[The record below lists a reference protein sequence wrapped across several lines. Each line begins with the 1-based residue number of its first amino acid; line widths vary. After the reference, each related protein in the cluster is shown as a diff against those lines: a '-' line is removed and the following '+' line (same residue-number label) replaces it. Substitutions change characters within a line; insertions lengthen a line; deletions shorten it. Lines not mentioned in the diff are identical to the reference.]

1 MGPMKEDTTA
11 PVKTGPRRPEGG
23 TTLIVLVGLAIALLL
38 STALLNEL
46 RSGAL
51 LSETTLLYAT
61 LLFYVGAAAL
71 YLGFGVRGTE
81 GYLRWASISTWL
93 GLAANTAVVA
103 RHWYQAGHPPLT
115 NLYETLLSF
124 VWAVAVLTVVAE
136 RRYGVRVIG
145 MITMPLAIAGVV
157 LMEQLR
163 TEVHP
168 LSPLLQS
175 NWLQV
180 HVTLAILAYAACA
193 VSFALAIMFLIQD
206 RVETRTF
213 LAIASAGTLAI
224 YASIVVASVEK
235 WGGLAGT
242 GWAEIAIGH
251 GLRLKAPLA
260 LLSWS
265 MMAALAVVATPAVCC
280 ALGYRNWSERL
291 VAVANR
297 SLLAGILLQGLSLAV
312 LLRLTGPSAAA
323 GSGWLPTA
331 LGSSPFVLTG
341 LVSSL
346 LIAVFFLV
354 LAWRRTELERLL
366 PAAELLDRVT
376 YRTICLAFPLLTL
389 TIATGAYWAN
399 QAWGSYW
406 SWDPKET
413 WAVITWLVYA
423 LYLHMRITVGWRGRR
438 AAYFAIAGFAVV
450 IFTFFGVSYL
460 LRGMHAFL

>member
-1 MGPMKEDTTA
+1 MGPMKEDTMA
-11 PVKTGPRRPEGG
+11 QAKTGLRRPEGG
-23 TTLIVLVGLAIALLL
+23 MALIVLVGLVIALLL
-38 STALLNEL
+38 SSALLN
-46 RSGAL
+46 RSRSSEL
-51 LSETTLLYAT
+51 LSQTTLLYAT

-81 GYLRWASISTWL
+81 RYLRWASVSTWL
-93 GLAANTAVVA
+93 GLAANTAAVA
-103 RHWYQAGHPPLT
+103 HHWYQAGHPPLT

-157 LMEQLR
+157 LMEQLK

-193 VSFALAIMFLIQD
+193 VSFALAVMFLIQD

-213 LAIASAGTLAI
+213 LAIASASTLAI
-224 YASIVVASVEK
+224 YASIVAACVEN

-242 GWAEIAIGH
+242 GWTEIAIGH
-251 GLRLKAPLA
+251 GLRLKVSLV
-260 LLSWS
+260 LLSWA
-265 MMAALAVVATPAVCC
+265 MLAVLAVVATPVVCC
-280 ALGYRNWSERL
+280 ALDYRKRNERL
-291 VAVANR
+291 VAIACR
-297 SLLAGILLQGLSLAV
+297 CLLAGILLQGLSLAV
-312 LLRLTGPSAAA
+312 LLRLTGASAA
-323 GSGWLPTA
+323 GSGRPPMA

-341 LVSSL
+341 LAGGL
-346 LIAVFFLV
+346 LISVFFLV

-366 PAAELLDRVT
+366 PAAELLDRIT

-413 WAVITWLVYA
+413 WAAITWLVYA
-423 LYLHMRITVGWRGRR
+423 LYLHMRITNGWRGRR

-450 IFTFFGVSYL
+450 IFTFFGVTYL

>member
-1 MGPMKEDTTA
+1 MKEETMA
-11 PVKTGPRRPEGG
+11 QARTGQRQPEGG
-23 TTLIVLVGLAIALLL
+23 ITLMVLVGLVIALLL
-38 STALLNEL
+38 LTALLDRS
-46 RSGAL
+46 RSGEL
-51 LSETTLLYAT
+51 LSETTLLHAT

-71 YLGFGVRGTE
+71 YLGFGARGTE
-81 GYLRWASISTWL
+81 GYLRWASLSTWL
-93 GLAANTAVVA
+93 GLAANTAAVA
-103 RHWYQAGHPPLT
+103 HHWYQAGHPPLT

-124 VWAVAVLTVVAE
+124 VWAVALLTVVAE

-193 VSFALAIMFLIQD
+193 VSFALAVMFLIQD

-213 LAIASAGTLAI
+213 LAISSASTLAI

-242 GWAEIAIGH
+242 GWAEIAIWH

-260 LLSWS
+260 LLSWT
-265 MMAALAVVATPAVCC
+265 MLAALAVVATPVVCC
-280 ALGYRNWSERL
+280 ALDFRKRSERL
-291 VAVANR
+291 AAIAR
-297 SLLAGILLQGLSLAV
+297 GSLLAGILLQGLSLAV
-312 LLRLTGPSAAA
+312 LLRLTGASAAA
-323 GSGWLPTA
+323 GSGRLLTA

-341 LVSSL
+341 LATSL
-346 LIAVFFLV
+346 LISVFFLV
-354 LAWRRTELERLL
+354 LTWRRTELERLL
-366 PAAELLDRVT
+366 PAADLLDRIT

-389 TIATGAYWAN
+389 TIATGDYWAN
-399 QAWGSYW
+399 QTWGSYW

-413 WAVITWLVYA
+413 WAAITWLVYA
-423 LYLHMRITVGWRGRR
+423 LYLHMRITIGWRGRR

-450 IFTFFGVSYL
+450 IFTFFGVTYL

>member
-1 MGPMKEDTTA
+1 MA
-11 PVKTGPRRPEGG
+11 QAKTGQRRPEGG
-23 TTLIVLVGLAIALLL
+23 MTLIVMVGVVIALLL
-38 STALLNEL
+38 HTALLNMA
-46 RSGAL
+46 RSGEL

-81 GYLRWASISTWL
+81 GYLCWASVSTWL
-93 GLAANTAVVA
+93 GLAANTAAVA
-103 RHWYQAGHPPLT
+103 HRWYQAGHPPLT

-124 VWAVAVLTVVAE
+124 VWALAVLTVVAE

-157 LMEQLR
+157 LMESLR
-163 TEVHP
+163 TEAHP

-193 VSFALAIMFLIQD
+193 VSFALAVMFLIQD

-213 LAIASAGTLAI
+213 LAISSAGTLAI
-224 YASIVVASVEK
+224 YAGVAVACVEK

-242 GWAEIAIGH
+242 GSTGIVIWNS
-251 GLRLKAPLA
+251 LRLKAPQA
-260 LLSWS
+260 LLSWT
-265 MMAALAVVATPAVCC
+265 MLAALAVVATPVVCC
-280 ALGYRNWSERL
+280 ALDYRERSERL
-291 VAVANR
+291 VAIAGR

-312 LLRLTGPSAAA
+312 LLRLTEASAAA
-323 GSGWLPTA
+323 GSGWLPTE
-331 LGSSPFVLTG
+331 LDSSPFVLTG
-341 LVSSL
+341 LVAGL
-346 LIAVFFLV
+346 LISVFFLV
-354 LAWRRTELERLL
+354 LAWRRRELERLL
-366 PAAELLDRVT
+366 PAAELLDRIT

-399 QAWGSYW
+399 QTWGSYW

-413 WAVITWLVYA
+413 WAAITWLVYA
-423 LYLHMRITVGWRGRR
+423 LYLHMRITIGWRGRR

-450 IFTFFGVSYL
+450 IFTFFGVTYM